1 MSTFIKNFR
10 EGMAA
15 GSTGERHLPHS
26 SGDLS
31 SLEPRWRR
39 ELMPKLVP
47 WHPHECHG
55 MHAHKNTSYMYTGVY
70 IHIHNYKQRKML
82 QCRNKTRIHGSDL
95 KWQHGSDLKWQIMK
109 QSLSIPNFFL
119 NDLLKIWRELI
130 TNFLMKMIQISF
142 KNDAI
147 SKSF

>member
-1 MSTFIKNFR
+1 
-10 EGMAA
+10 
-15 GSTGERHLPHS
+15 
-26 SGDLS
+26 
-31 SLEPRWRR
+31 
-39 ELMPKLVP
+39 
-47 WHPHECHG
+47 
-55 MHAHKNTSYMYTGVY
+55 
-70 IHIHNYKQRKML
+70 
-82 QCRNKTRIHGSDL
+82 
-95 KWQHGSDLKWQIMK
+95 MK